1 MELENIDLTNM
12 DTSDLLALSRL
23 IEQEYSRR
31 RVLEEALAQAEGL
44 AKSYLEASGR
54 LAVADAEGNP
64 PANVPEYVQPLGAH
78 DAYPLDIYA
87 TQDGEIYR
95 SRRSGNVCEPKLH
108 PELWEEVNAEDVPPQ
123 PETPPAPEW
132 EVGKAY
138 AVGDLLT
145 YKGKTYRIV
154 QAHTSAAHWTPD
166 AVPALYK
173 VVA

>member
-1 MELENIDLTNM
+1 MALETIDLTDM
-12 DTSDLLALSRL
+12 ETSDLLALSRR

-31 RVLEEALAQAEGL
+31 RVLEEAPAQAEGL

-78 DAYPLDIYA
+78 DAYPKGAYITFEGKVYKSLIPANVWTPAAYA
-87 TQDGEIYR
+87 RG
-95 SRRSGNVCEPKLH
+95 
-108 PELWEEVNAEDVPPQ
+108 WEQVAGKDVPAQ

-132 EVGKAY
+132 AVGKAY

>member
-12 DTSDLLALSRL
+12 ETSDLLALSRL

-31 RVLEEALAQAEGL
+31 RVLEEAPAQAEGL

-78 DAYPLDIYA
+78 DAYPLDIYV
-87 TQDGEIYR
+87 TQDGKIYR
-95 SRRSGNVCEPKLH
+95 SRRSGNVWEPKLH
-108 PELWEEVNAEDVPPQ
+108 PELWEQVSPADVP
-123 PETPPAPEW
+123 TPPATPAAPAW
-132 EVGKAY
+132 ETGKAY
-138 AVGDLLT
+138 KVGDLLT
-145 YKGKTYRIV
+145 YKGKTYRIA

-166 AVPALYK
+166 AVPALYT
-173 VVA
+173 VVG

>member
-12 DTSDLLALSRL
+12 ETSDLLALSRL

-31 RVLEEALAQAEGL
+31 RVLEEAPAQAEWL

-64 PANVPEYVQPLGAH
+64 PADVPEYVQPLGAH
-78 DAYPLDIYA
+78 DAYPQDIYV
-87 TQDGEIYR
+87 TQDGKIYR
-95 SRRSGNVCEPKLH
+95 NRRSGNVWEPKLH
-108 PELWEEVNAEDVPPQ
+108 PELWEEVKAKDVPPQ

-132 EVGKAY
+132 EVDKAY
-138 AVGDLLT
+138 KVGDLLT
-145 YKGKTYRIV
+145 YKGVVYRIV

-166 AVPALYK
+166 TVPALYTA
-173 VVA
+173 VA

>member
-1 MELENIDLTNM
+1 MELENINLTDM

-31 RVLEEALAQAEGL
+31 RVLEEAPAQAEGL

-78 DAYPLDIYA
+78 DAYPKGAYITFKGKMYKSLIPANVWTPAAYA
-87 TQDGEIYR
+87 RG
-95 SRRSGNVCEPKLH
+95 
-108 PELWEEVNAEDVPPQ
+108 WEQVAGKDVP
-123 PETPPAPEW
+123 TPPATPAAPAW
-132 EVGKAY
+132 ETGKAY
-138 AVGDLLT
+138 KVGDLVA
-145 YKGKTYRIV
+145 YKGKTYRIA

-166 AVPALYK
+166 AVASLYT
-173 VVA
+173 VVG